1 MIPREVSLISTYS
14 AEFPP
19 SLIHLGLSPTDTAAQ
34 HESVMET
41 EEQPGG
47 THTRHFPHLK
57 QSSTT
62 STPALKSEN
71 IYGDRAT
78 GKIQQKQNK
87 PRLFH
92 NKKASS
98 VLTTVMPVVPVHQNV
113 YFRNEAL

>member
-47 THTRHFPHLK
+47 L
-57 QSSTT
+57 
-62 STPALKSEN
+62 ALP
-71 IYGDRAT
+71 T
-78 GKIQQKQNK
+78 FH
-87 PRLFH
+87 PRLSMHFRQ
-92 NKKASS
+92 NSESAS
-98 VLTTVMPVVPVHQNV
+98 LDAK
-113 YFRNEAL
+113 EALFQMRSHSSSHQGTIW